1 MSTGRAHPQP
11 SLGGP
16 RLGPV
21 AGGAHELLPPAEP
34 RQVLAARV
42 LGREARVELPERARV
57 VLHSLNHYRLGLLE
71 SRTYPNSALDPP
83 SRVPDHA
90 SDFRWEEKKV
100 GVCLRSIRGHPRL
113 QLLEPIEECSE
124 SEQPVDLDDEGPVL
138 KFWKTR
144 CQRVA
149 LLVVDDEQLAARLI
163 LPAQSQVCPRESL
176 LELYCSSAPKK
187 ANGVRV

>member
-1 MSTGRAHPQP
+1 MVQGHPQP

-71 SRTYPNSALDPP
+71 SRTYPNS
-83 SRVPDHA
+83 V
-90 SDFRWEEKKV
+90 FV
-100 GVCLRSIRGHPRL
+100 
-113 QLLEPIEECSE
+113 
-124 SEQPVDLDDEGPVL
+124 
-138 KFWKTR
+138 
-144 CQRVA
+144 
-149 LLVVDDEQLAARLI
+149 QLA
-163 LPAQSQVCPRESL
+163 
-176 LELYCSSAPKK
+176 
-187 ANGVRV
+187 